1 MDAYVGVTN
10 DASLAIKS
18 ILQIKKAFR
27 TQMKCYDSL
36 FQENKSLQQK
46 ICDLEKRNKELHTLQ
61 QKICYLEKRNKELHT
76 FALVIMQNEDLKKE
90 LTQFQFQDVS
100 TSKQYPSSPSL
111 NENNKD
117 VVPDVDT
124 ISKCQDTHPR
134 CSTSPTTL
142 NMQGPCTPK
151 KTTPSSPSSQCLN
164 ENNKDVVPD
173 VDTIFKCQDTHP
185 RCPTSPTTL
194 NTQDPKR
201 KCTPK
206 KATRSRKSRRI
217 SNRE

>member
-18 ILQIKKAFR
+18 ILQIKKTFR

-46 ICDLEKRNKELHTLQ
+46 ICDLEKRNEALHTLQ

-100 TSKQYPSSPSL
+100 TSKQYPSSPSSQCL

-124 ISKCQDTHPR
+124 ISKCQDP
-134 CSTSPTTL
+134 
-142 NMQGPCTPK
+142 
-151 KTTPSSPSSQCLN
+151 
-164 ENNKDVVPD
+164 
-173 VDTIFKCQDTHP
+173 HP
-185 RCPTSPTTL
+185 RCPTSPTTV

-201 KCTPK
+201 KCTPQ